1 MKQLERTD
9 TYMFRVLV
17 VDDDPPIAE
26 LLGFIL
32 RQAGYQVT
40 TANMASAALA
50 QLEQE
55 SFDLLMLDI
64 MLPDMDGLELC
75 RQIRQTDQVPIIF
88 LSGFAVVTDKE
99 LALRVGGN
107 DYIVKPFG
115 LNELLARTEA
125 VLQLTGRLTSSESQ
139 LRHADLTLDDI
150 KQSVALAPAPG
161 P

>member
-1 MKQLERTD
+1 
-9 TYMFRVLV
+9 
-17 VDDDPPIAE
+17 
-26 LLGFIL
+26 
-32 RQAGYQVT
+32 
-40 TANMASAALA
+40 MASAALA
-50 QLEQE
+50 HLEQE